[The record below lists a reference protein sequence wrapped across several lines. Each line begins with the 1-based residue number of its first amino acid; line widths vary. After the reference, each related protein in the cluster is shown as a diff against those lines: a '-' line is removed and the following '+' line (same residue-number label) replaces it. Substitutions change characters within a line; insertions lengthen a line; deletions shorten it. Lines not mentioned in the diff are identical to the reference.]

1 MPEGYRRQRLEAIVA
16 LLIWA
21 CAGVWVITASYTLSA
36 ERPIRLI
43 GGIPHW
49 VVWGILVPW
58 VTAFVVHTWYSLF
71 FVGSGRED

>member
-21 CAGVWVITASYTLSA
+21 IAGVWVITASYMLSA

-58 VTAFVVHTWYSLF
+58 LTAFVVHTWYSLV